1 MARKYKLIAALY
13 EDAIREVTANPEH
26 WMAFLDSACR
36 NYRLPFD
43 EQLLIHVQRP
53 DAVAVLEIADWN
65 KKFGRWVKKDS
76 KGIAVFDK
84 NADRMQ
90 LKHYFDISDTQEG
103 RYSNLVRSVPLWA
116 VEERYREDVRETLAN
131 AFGESEDTLGFTDT
145 VLEAAKNLAN
155 DNLPDYLSDMLSCR
169 NDSFLE
175 ELDELNVEVAFRIL
189 LGNSVAYMLLSRCG
203 FDTEDIFEIED
214 FRNITDFNTP
224 QLVNILGS
232 AASDVAEMPLIQIAD
247 TVKALQKMEQKTNR
261 TFAGTPSD
269 RYNEGAIADNH
280 TSETERSFEHE
291 RADIHETRRLLS
303 AEPDVH
309 TGTGGTSW
317 EVRLSAPEVS
327 EGTALRDIHQPADT
341 GQTEQPP
348 VGDSGNGTKPHGA
361 ANEPDGEITGRDG
374 GAESSRPDEMGGN
387 DEQHSPISGGSNT
400 ERTDLHLEDE
410 KSGGEELPDFSTD
423 LVEGVLCNDQ
433 FLKKKQYDV
442 IAYFREHEDYQ
453 ERMEFIQS
461 IYNQDFTLFDVENQR
476 VGYKAQDNGLLMW
489 EGNYL
494 SRNAESVFSWAVV
507 QELITD
513 MMERGVYGD
522 RHPYHE
528 LLSEDQQLSLFDLG
542 TNVNEQEPVKPTGF
556 QLSQQVIDE
565 VLCSG
570 GNKSDSLL
578 RICANYM
585 HAKSEVENIA
595 FLKNEYGND
604 GKGFI
609 FDGEK
614 IAVWFGADGLH
625 IAKGDSVERATESLL
640 VTWGQA
646 DQRIRKLLELG
657 RYMPQSEIDKA
668 LLTERKELADS
679 LWYIHQDRSGE
690 FPMDEE
696 MFLGGFPES
705 TARIAEML
713 DSPSKLQNIIDS
725 FRTFVDAYEQDRS
738 LLRFRF
744 HKPRPLMERLETLQE
759 ELLIFQA
766 NSDLFTPRPLFITQ
780 DEVDALLIR
789 RGSGISEGKFRIY
802 SFFLN
807 EHTSRE
813 KIDFLKKE
821 YGTGGTGYKGYNE
834 DHDAKG
840 IVFSRGD
847 MMQPYDKVTLPWKKV
862 AERIDELIT
871 AKRYLSEK
879 ELSQI
884 PEYEKGIL
892 AAQIYSFFYNQPE
905 DIIRPYLSGTEYSAA
920 IKIIRPQLEEPK
932 RVAEILNSMT
942 AVLDNTADFDRHY
955 DSMKEA
961 YSDLSAYQN
970 GTFSLFA
977 NTPAETKIQELLPDK
992 PPEIQEHPTAAR
1004 LDELYEY
1011 HLGDMVYLGTDEYE
1025 ILSLEEDTVTLHDK
1039 DYPLFTKEMPREE
1052 FERKVRE
1059 NPVNDHLIAATISP
1073 IESPASEKPAKVP
1086 DSNPTEVK
1094 TESNSGE
1101 HEDNT
1106 ASVNIM
1112 PPQVGAPIEKPDDA
1126 IQIGMELTIDDRQFV
1141 IDSINSKT
1149 GTASLKDI
1157 TFRDS
1162 TGFPIFRSEHIDF
1175 IEKLLAEK
1183 ETADLTPAWEKPKP
1197 SSKIQTF
1204 DLHPE
1209 IPLSD
1214 RHQYRITND
1223 ELGHGIP
1230 KEKFKRNME
1239 AIHLLQACESENRY
1253 ATPAEQE
1260 ILADYVGWGG
1270 LSDAFDDSKSA
1281 WADEFAELSAALSPE
1296 EYAAARESSLTAF
1309 YTPPVVIRAM
1319 YQALS
1324 NMGLKAGN
1332 ILEPSC
1338 AVGNFLGMLPEQL
1351 SGCKM
1356 YGVELDGISGRIAQQ
1371 LYQTSTIAVQ
1381 GFEKTTL
1388 PDSFFD
1394 VAIGN
1399 VPFGQFKL
1407 SDKRYDK
1414 HHFLVHDYFFAK
1426 TLDKVRPGGVIAF
1439 ITSKGTMDKQNPA
1452 IRKYIAQRA
1461 ELLGAIRLPDN
1472 TFKANAGTEVT
1483 SDILFLQKR
1492 DRVIDVE
1499 PEWVFLSTDEN
1510 NISMNSYFASHPE
1523 MILGEMV
1530 MESTQ
1535 YGMDSTCLAYEDTDL
1550 ETLLSEAVQN
1560 IHGEIAD
1567 YELEELEEEAD
1578 NSIPADPSVP
1588 NFSYALADNQI
1599 YYRENSHMKPVEL
1612 SVTAANRVKGMIKI
1626 RNCTRT
1632 LIEYQTEDYPDS
1644 DIRRE
1649 QDTLNILY
1657 DAFQKKY
1664 GLINTRANSMVF
1676 SDDSSYPLLCSLE
1689 IIGEDETQWHKADM
1703 FHKRTIKPHTI
1714 ITKADTASEALALSL
1729 AERACVDMMFLCS
1742 LTGKSAKDIEKELSG
1757 VIFRLPAPKEELD
1770 NSRFVPADEYLSG
1783 NVREKLKQAK
1793 MALEVSELFEPNVEA
1808 LQKVQPKDLS
1818 ASEISV
1824 RLGATWIPTD
1834 DIEDFMFELLG
1845 TPNYARWNIKTHFSQ
1860 YTGEWNIEGKSYDKA
1875 NIKAYNTYGTNR
1887 INAYKI
1893 IEETLNLR
1901 DVRIFD
1907 YVEDEEGKRKPVL
1920 NKKATAIAQ
1929 GKQELIKQAFQ
1940 DWIWKDP
1947 VRRQRLTRSYNEQ
1960 FNSVRPREYD
1970 GSHLNFSGINPLITL
1985 RPHQLNGVARILYG
1999 GNSLLAYVVG
2009 AGKTFTMVAAAM
2021 ESKRLGLCHKSMIVV
2036 PNHII
2041 EQFAAEWMQL
2051 YPAANLLVSTKKD
2064 FEMKNRKK
2072 FCARIATSD
2081 VDAVIIGHSQFER
2094 IPISVERQQRM
2105 IQQQMNEIVD
2115 GIAEVKHNGGDKFTV
2130 KQLEKTKKSL
2140 QVRLDKLN
2148 DQSRKDDV
2156 VTFEQLGIDRLFVD
2170 EADSYK
2176 NLYLYT
2182 KMRNVGGIAQTE
2194 AQKSSDMFMK
2204 CRYLDE
2210 ITGGRGVVFSTG
2222 TPISNSMVELYTMQ
2236 RYLQYDTL
2244 SRNHLQ
2250 HFDSWASTFGETITA
2265 IELAPEGTGYRAK
2278 TRFAKFYNLP
2288 ELLSMFREVADIQT
2302 ADMLNLPV
2310 PKANY
2315 RVVSVKP
2322 SDMQK
2327 DMVADLAKRA
2337 EKVRNRLVDATEDNM
2352 LLITNDG
2359 RKLAL
2364 DQRLMNELLGDEPE
2378 SKVNA
2383 CVNEAFRFWQ
2393 AGMDKKL
2400 TQLVFSDLSTPHNDG
2415 KFNVY
2420 DDVRNKLQAKGI
2432 PREEVV
2438 FIHEANTETRKKELF
2453 SKVRRGAVRI
2463 MIGSTFKMGAGTNVQ
2478 DLIVASHDLD
2488 CPWRPRDL
2496 EQRAGRTVRQGNKNE
2511 EVDII
2516 RYVTEGTFDAYL
2528 YQVIENKQ
2536 KFISQIMTSKSPA
2549 RSAEDVDETALS
2561 YAEIKALATGNP
2573 HIKEKMDL
2581 DIQVSKLQLLKQNYL
2596 SQKYELED
2604 QLMKHYPMEIKRLN
2618 ERIAGHQEDVAIVKS
2633 NTPTER
2639 ETFPPM
2645 QIKGVVHTDKAEAGK
2660 AIIAACK
2667 EMTSPDAVLVGTYR
2681 GLSMELSFNSFSREY
2696 VMDLKGTLRHS
2707 VSLGSDIHGNIT
2719 RLDNAI
2725 AGMEDKKAA
2734 CMEKLEN
2741 VKQQMET
2748 AQHEVKNPFSQEEE
2762 LVTKAERLNELNSLL
2777 NMDEKDTPLLDSS
2790 PDEDDAQQKKKTER
2804 ER

>member
-1 MARKYKLIAALY
+1 VARKYELIASLY
-13 EDAIREVTANPEH
+13 EDAIHEVTANPEH
-26 WMAFLDSACR
+26 WMAFLHSACR

-84 NADRMQ
+84 NADHMQ
-90 LKHYFDISDTQEG
+90 LKHYFDISDTQES
-103 RYSNLVRSVPLWA
+103 RYANRIRSVPLWE
-116 VEERYREDVRETLAN
+116 VEERYREDVKETLAN
-131 AFGESEDTLGFTDT
+131 AFGVSEDTFEFADT
-145 VLEAAKNLAN
+145 ILEAAKNLAN
-155 DNLPDYLSDMLSCR
+155 DNLPDYLSDILACR
-169 NDSFLE
+169 NGSFLE
-175 ELDELNVEVAFRIL
+175 ELDALNVEVEFRTL
-189 LGNSVAYMLLSRCG
+189 LENSIAYMLLTRCG
-203 FDTEDIFEIED
+203 FVTEGIFETED

-232 AASDVAEMPLIQIAD
+232 ATSDIAEMPLIQISD
-247 TVKALQKMEQKTNR
+247 TVKALQKMEQETNR
-261 TFAGTPSD
+261 TFAGTQPD
-269 RYNEGAIADNH
+269 RYNEGAITDNH
-280 TSETERSFEHE
+280 TSEKERSFEHE
-291 RADIHETRRLLS
+291 RTDIHETRRLLS
-303 AEPDVH
+303 AEPDSH

-317 EVRLSAPEVS
+317 EVRLSAPEIS
-327 EGTALRDIHQPADT
+327 EGAALRDIHQPTDT

-348 VGDSGNGTKPHGA
+348 AGDSGDGTKPHGA
-361 ANEPDGEITGRDG
+361 DNEPNGESTGRDG
-374 GAESSRPDEMGGN
+374 GIKSSRPDEMGGD
-387 DEQHSPISGGSNT
+387 DEQYPPVSGGSDT
-400 ERTDLHLEDE
+400 ERTDLHLIDE
-410 KSGGEELPDFSTD
+410 KSGEAEELPDFSFD
-423 LVEGVLCNDQ
+423 LMESVLCNDQ

-442 IAYFREHEDYQ
+442 IDYFRYHNDYQ
-453 ERMEFIQS
+453 ERTEFIQN
-461 IYNQDFTLFDVENQR
+461 IYNQDFTLFDVDNWR

-494 SRNAESVFSWAVV
+494 SRKAESVFSWAAI
-507 QELITD
+507 QEMIAD

-522 RHPYHE
+522 RHPYND
-528 LLSEDQQLSLFDLG
+528 LPSENQQLSLFDLD
-542 TNVNEQEPVKPTGF
+542 TDIQNQEPVKQAGF
-556 QLSQQVIDE
+556 QISQQVIDE
-565 VLCSG
+565 
-570 GNKSDSLL
+570 
-578 RICANYM
+578 AEQ
-585 HAKSEVENIA
+585 AK
-595 FLKNEYGND
+595 
-604 GKGFI
+604 
-609 FDGEK
+609 
-614 IAVWFGADGLH
+614 
-625 IAKGDSVERATESLL
+625 
-640 VTWGQA
+640 
-646 DQRIRKLLELG
+646 
-657 RYMPQSEIDKA
+657 
-668 LLTERKELADS
+668 
-679 LWYIHQDRSGE
+679 QD
-690 FPMDEE
+690 
-696 MFLGGFPES
+696 L
-705 TARIAEML
+705 
-713 DSPSKLQNIIDS
+713 
-725 FRTFVDAYEQDRS
+725 
-738 LLRFRF
+738 
-744 HKPRPLMERLETLQE
+744 
-759 ELLIFQA
+759 
-766 NSDLFTPRPLFITQ
+766 
-780 DEVDALLIR
+780 
-789 RGSGISEGKFRIY
+789 
-802 SFFLN
+802 
-807 EHTSRE
+807 
-813 KIDFLKKE
+813 
-821 YGTGGTGYKGYNE
+821 
-834 DHDAKG
+834 
-840 IVFSRGD
+840 
-847 MMQPYDKVTLPWKKV
+847 
-862 AERIDELIT
+862 ELIT
-871 AKRYLSEK
+871 AEPPMQQDNSDLVGKEITIDNRRYAIERVNSVSDNVSLRDITFQNDIGFPISRVEK
-879 ELSQI
+879 I
-884 PEYEKGIL
+884 NYVKGIL
-892 AAQIYSFFYNQPE
+892 SKQIEGYLFENSVVFDNRNAEIVSTLLGIETRQQEYAGGNFITICRVPAENFEEKKKLFSDNGYQVFVYDFDKDKGKFE
-905 DIIRPYLSGTEYSAA
+905 DI
-920 IKIIRPQLEEPK
+920 
-932 RVAEILNSMT
+932 
-942 AVLDNTADFDRHY
+942 
-955 DSMKEA
+955 
-961 YSDLSAYQN
+961 
-970 GTFSLFA
+970 
-977 NTPAETKIQELLPDK
+977 
-992 PPEIQEHPTAAR
+992 
-1004 LDELYEY
+1004 
-1011 HLGDMVYLGTDEYE
+1011 
-1025 ILSLEEDTVTLHDK
+1025 
-1039 DYPLFTKEMPREE
+1039 
-1052 FERKVRE
+1052 
-1059 NPVNDHLIAATISP
+1059 
-1073 IESPASEKPAKVP
+1073 
-1086 DSNPTEVK
+1086 
-1094 TESNSGE
+1094 
-1101 HEDNT
+1101 
-1106 ASVNIM
+1106 
-1112 PPQVGAPIEKPDDA
+1112 
-1126 IQIGMELTIDDRQFV
+1126 
-1141 IDSINSKT
+1141 
-1149 GTASLKDI
+1149 
-1157 TFRDS
+1157 
-1162 TGFPIFRSEHIDF
+1162 
-1175 IEKLLAEK
+1175 LAEK
-1183 ETADLTPAWEKPKP
+1183 ETVDLTPAWEKPKP
-1197 SSKIQTF
+1197 SSRIQTF

-1209 IPLSD
+1209 ISLPD

-1223 ELGHGIP
+1223 ELGYGTP
-1230 KEKFKRNME
+1230 KEKFKRNMD
-1239 AIHLLQACESENRY
+1239 AINVLQDCESENRY
-1253 ATPAEQE
+1253 ATPSEQE
-1260 ILADYVGWGG
+1260 ILAKYVGWGG
-1270 LSDAFDDSKSA
+1270 LSNAFDDSKSA
-1281 WADEFAELSAALSPE
+1281 WSDEFAELSTTLSPE

-1351 SGCKM
+1351 SDCKI
-1356 YGVELDGISGRIAQQ
+1356 YGVELDSLSGRIAQQ

-1510 NISMNSYFASHPE
+1510 NISMNSYFVSHSE
-1523 MILGEMV
+1523 MVLGEMI

-1535 YGMDSTCLAYEDTDL
+1535 YGMDSTCRAYEDTDL
-1550 ETLLSEAVQN
+1550 EMLLSEAIQN

-1567 YELEELEEEAD
+1567 YEMAELEEETD
-1578 NSIPADPSVP
+1578 NTIPADPSVP

-1599 YYRENSHMKPVEL
+1599 YYRENSRMKPVEL
-1612 SVTAANRVKGMIKI
+1612 SVTAANRVKGMIEI
-1626 RNCTRT
+1626 RDCTRT

-1649 QDTLNILY
+1649 QDRLNMLY

-1664 GLINTRANSMVF
+1664 GLLNTRANSMVF

-1703 FHKRTIKPHTI
+1703 FHQRTIKPHTVV
-1714 ITKADTASEALALSL
+1714 TKADTASEALALTL
-1729 AERACVDMMFLCS
+1729 AEKACVDMVYMCS
-1742 LTGKSAKDIEKELSG
+1742 LTGKSAEDIERELSG
-1757 VIFRLPAPKEELD
+1757 VIFRLPGPKEELD
-1770 NSRFVPADEYLSG
+1770 NPRFVPADEYLSG
-1783 NVREKLKQAK
+1783 NVRDKLKQAK
-1793 MALEVSELFEPNVEA
+1793 MALEVSNLYEPNVEA
-1808 LQKVQPKDLS
+1808 LEKVQPKDLS

-1834 DIEDFMFELLG
+1834 DIEDFMFALLG

-1860 YTGEWNIEGKSYDKA
+1860 YTGEWNIEGKSYDKS
-1875 NIKAYNTYGTNR
+1875 NVKAYNTYGTNR

-1907 YVEDEEGKRKPVL
+1907 YVEDEQGKRKPVL

-1929 GKQELIKQAFQ
+1929 GKQELIKQVFQ
-1940 DWIWKDP
+1940 GWIWKDP
-1947 VRRQRLTRSYNEQ
+1947 ARRQRLTRDYNEK

-1970 GSHLNFSGINPLITL
+1970 GSHLNFPGINPLITL
-1985 RPHQLNGVARILYG
+1985 RQHQLNGVSRILYG
-1999 GNSLLAYVVG
+1999 GNSLLAFVVG
-2009 AGKTFTMVAAAM
+2009 SGKTFTIVAAAM
-2021 ESKRLGLCHKSMIVV
+2021 ESKRLGLCHKAMIVV

-2041 EQFAAEWMQL
+2041 EQFAAEWLQL

-2094 IPISVERQQRM
+2094 IPISAERQQRM
-2105 IQQQMNEIVD
+2105 LQQQMHEIVD
-2115 GIAEVKHNGGDKFTV
+2115 GIAEAKRNGGDKFTV

-2210 ITGGRGVVFSTG
+2210 ITGGRGVVFATG
-2222 TPISNSMVELYTMQ
+2222 TPVSNSMVELYTMQ

-2337 EKVRNRLVDATEDNM
+2337 ERVRNRLVDATEDNM

-2393 AGMDKKL
+2393 AGMDQKL

-2420 DDVRNKLQAKGI
+2420 DDVRNKLQAKGV

-2438 FIHEANTETRKKELF
+2438 FIHEANTEMRKKELF
-2453 SKVRRGAVRI
+2453 AKVRRGAVRI
-2463 MIGSTFKMGAGTNVQ
+2463 MIGSTFKMGAGTNIQ
-2478 DLIVASHDLD
+2478 DLIIASHDLD

-2604 QLMKHYPMEIKRLN
+2604 QLMKHYPLEIKRLT
-2618 ERIAGHQEDVAIVKS
+2618 ERIAGYQNDIATVKL
-2633 NTPTER
+2633 NTPAER

-2645 QIKGVVHTDKAEAGK
+2645 QIKGVFYTEKVEAGK

-2667 EMTSPDAVLVGTYR
+2667 EMTSPDAKTVGIYR
-2681 GLSMELSFNSFSREY
+2681 GLSMELSFQTFSREY

-2707 VSLGSDIHGNIT
+2707 VPLGSDIHGNIP
-2719 RLDNAI
+2719 RLDNVI
-2725 AGMEDKKAA
+2725 AGLEDKRAA
-2734 CMEKLEN
+2734 CAEKLEN

-2748 AQHEVKNPFSQEEE
+2748 AQIEVKNPFPQEEE
-2762 LVTKAERLNELNSLL
+2762 LATKTERLNELNALL
-2777 NMDEKDTPLLDSS
+2777 NMDEKDIPLLDGS
-2790 PDEDDAQQKKKTER
+2790 PDEGNIQQQKETEQ